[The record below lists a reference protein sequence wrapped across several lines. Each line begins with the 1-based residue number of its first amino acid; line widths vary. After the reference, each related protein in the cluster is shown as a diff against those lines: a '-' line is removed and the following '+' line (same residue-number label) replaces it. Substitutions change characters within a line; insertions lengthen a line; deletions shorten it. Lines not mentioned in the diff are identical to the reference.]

1 MSNKVIITEVGLRD
15 GLQNQPKLIST
26 AHKLEMAKALIDA
39 GVSHLEATSFVHPKL
54 VPQMADAVD
63 VLAGL
68 KDLTQS
74 CDNSNVNVSV
84 LVPNMKG
91 YQRAKENGVTSIG
104 VVVASTDTFNLKN
117 LNMTTDKAASVCQE
131 IVAQAK
137 QDGINTRVYISG
149 ACVCPYDG
157 KTPVDITL
165 GLSEKMV
172 ATGADEISISD
183 TVGGGNPQQIID
195 ILTPLVQQYGADRF
209 NLHLHDTR
217 GQALAMAW
225 AGITLGVRRF
235 DSSIGGLGG
244 CPFAPG
250 ASGNV
255 ATEDLV
261 YMLEEAGFDTGIQ
274 LSALKAAVTVSAQV
288 TGQKLGGNIYQWML
302 SQEALLKNKA
312 AQESPC
318 I

>member
-1 MSNKVIITEVGLRD
+1 MSDKVIITEVGLRD
-15 GLQNQPKLIST
+15 GLQNQPNPVSTQQKL
-26 AHKLEMAKALIDA
+26 AMADALIQA
-39 GVSHLEATSFVHPKL
+39 GVTHLEATSFVHPKL
-54 VPQMADAVD
+54 VPQMADAAD

-68 KDLTQS
+68 AS
-74 CDNSNVNVSV
+74 NANNNNSNLNVSV

-91 YQRAKENGVTSIG
+91 YERAKENGVKSVG

-117 LNMTTDKAASVCQE
+117 LNMTTDQAASICQQ
-131 IVAQAK
+131 IVQQAK
-137 QDGINTRVYISG
+137 LDGIATRVYISG
-149 ACVCPYDG
+149 AFVCPFEG
-157 KTPVDITL
+157 KTPIDVTL
-165 GLSEKMV
+165 GLSEKMI

-195 ILTPLVQQYGADRF
+195 ILTPLVGQYGPERF

-225 AGITLGVRRF
+225 AGVTLGVRRF

-261 YMLEEAGFDTGIQ
+261 YMLEEAGLNTGIQ
-274 LSALKAAVTVSAQV
+274 LKALKAAVDVSAQA
-288 TGQKLGGNIYQWML
+288 TGQTLGGSIYTWML
-302 SQEALLKNKA
+302 SQEKLKNDKA
-312 AQESPC
+312 ARENPC

>member
-1 MSNKVIITEVGLRD
+1 MSDKVIITEVGLRD
-15 GLQNQPKLIST
+15 GLQNQPNPVSTQQKL
-26 AHKLEMAKALIDA
+26 AMANALINA
-39 GVSHLEATSFVHPKL
+39 GVTHLEATSFVHPKL
-54 VPQMADAVD
+54 VPQMADAAD

-68 KDLTQS
+68 ASTSNDL
-74 CDNSNVNVSV
+74 NVSV

-91 YQRAKENGVTSIG
+91 YERAKENGVKSVG

-117 LNMTTDKAASVCQE
+117 LNMTTDKAASICQQVIE
-131 IVAQAK
+131 QAK
-137 QDGINTRVYISG
+137 LDGLATRVYISG
-149 ACVCPYDG
+149 ACVCPYEG
-157 KTPVDITL
+157 KTPVDVTL
-165 GLSEKMV
+165 GLTEKMI

-195 ILTPLVQQYGADRF
+195 ILTPLVEQFGPERF

-225 AGITLGVRRF
+225 AGITLGIRRF

-255 ATEDLV
+255 ATEDIV
-261 YMLEEAGFDTGIQ
+261 YMLQEAGLDTGIQ
-274 LSALKAAVTVSAQV
+274 LGALKTAVEVSAQA
-288 TGQKLGGNIYQWML
+288 TGQSLGGSIYHWML
-302 SQEALLKNKA
+302 SQEKLKQDKEAREN
-312 AQESPC
+312 PC

>member
-15 GLQNQPKLIST
+15 GLQNQPKLIAT
-26 AHKLEMAKALIDA
+26 AQKLTMAKALIDA

-54 VPQMADAVD
+54 VPQMADAID
-63 VLAGL
+63 VLSGL
-68 KDLTQS
+68 KGLTQAS
-74 CDNSNVNVSV
+74 DKTNVSV

-91 YQRAKENGVTSIG
+91 YERAKENGVTSVG

-117 LNMTTDKAASVCQE
+117 LNMTTEKAASVCQQ

-157 KTPVDITL
+157 KTPVDVTL
-165 GLSEKMV
+165 GLTEKMV

-195 ILTPLVQQYGADRF
+195 ILTPLIQQYGADRF

-274 LSALKAAVTVSAQV
+274 LNALKAAGAVSAQV
-288 TGQKLGGNIYQWML
+288 TGQQLGGSIYQWML
-302 SQEALLKNKA
+302 SQETLQKNKA